1 MTIGVSHYAH
11 FKNKQMDINQYQ
23 QILTSSTKLKT
34 FLLVNSLA
42 LKKRFG
48 QNFLYDKNIIDKI
61 INSMDVNHKQVIEI
75 GAGIGNITAFY
86 YQQPKK
92 IILFE
97 IDNGFYKQ
105 LNQTFQKEK
114 NITIIHNDIL
124 KEDLVSIIEKKQKYI
139 FFSNLPYNIASQIIF
154 KLIDLQN
161 FIETIYIM
169 LPDIYD
175 EKLIVP
181 NKIFKNKLGLLLN
194 IYFKITK
201 LFKIKKGSFFPVPEV
216 DSIFLQLSPHNEYL
230 NKINDVTNLNLKI
243 TSLFNQKRKIL
254 KNTLIKSHNSKIL
267 EKYYLKRIEELTLD
281 QVIEIV
287 NYL

>member
-1 MTIGVSHYAH
+1 MTIGVSHYAL
-11 FKNKQMDINQYQ
+11 FKNKQMNINQYQ
-23 QILTSSTKLKT
+23 QILISSSKLKT

-124 KEDLVSIIEKKQKYI
+124 KENLASTIEKKQKYI